1 MMNFRN
7 LGAVERE
14 RERERESYTLLNNSK
29 VSFCDLINNIKNNLS
44 IDYLCAFFV
53 YI

>member
-7 LGAVERE
+7 LGAVE

-29 VSFCDLINNIKNNLS
+29 VSFCDLINIIKNNLS

>member
-1 MMNFRN
+1 MMGLKS
-7 LGAVERE
+7 LGAVK
-14 RERERESYTLLNNSK
+14 RESYTLLNNSK